1 MVITNA
7 GDLRA
12 VAGAG
17 AGTGALVE
25 VIVLLRP
32 CDRTCGVVTA
42 GTARVR
48 VGPRDWLRVQALDC
62 QAARA
67 LGVGVLECI
76 RRVVGLPPGRV
87 NGGGDP
93 IDAG

>member
-1 MVITNA
+1 V

-17 AGTGALVE
+17 AGAGALVE

-32 CDRTCGVVTA
+32 CDCTCGVVTA
-42 GTARVR
+42 GTAGVR
-48 VGPRDWLRVQALDC
+48 VGPRDWLRVRALDC
-62 QAARA
+62 EVAGAVGA
-67 LGVGVLECI
+67 GVLERG

-87 NGGGDP
+87 RGGGDP